1 MWMDIYGCMR
11 IYGYICVFRCICV
24 FVWIYMCILVCVCR
38 HILYLFC
45 GVGMCIYFVDLYIGI
60 YVYCRGTCR
69 YVCAPPPSLPPL
81 SYDTKLEVST
91 SRPCGGVVIGKVWQ
105 VHMLGS
111 IPVYDMY
118 HFGLGQG

>member
-1 MWMDIYGCMR
+1 
-11 IYGYICVFRCICV
+11 
-24 FVWIYMCILVCVCR
+24 MCIVEV
-38 HILYLFC
+38 H
-45 GVGMCIYFVDLYIGI
+45 VDM
-60 YVYCRGTCR
+60 YVP
-69 YVCAPPPSLPPL
+69 PPPSPFPPHPSPLP
-81 SYDTKLEVST
+81 YDTKVRGFT

>member
-1 MWMDIYGCMR
+1 
-11 IYGYICVFRCICV
+11 
-24 FVWIYMCILVCVCR
+24 MCIVEV
-38 HILYLFC
+38 H
-45 GVGMCIYFVDLYIGI
+45 VDM
-60 YVYCRGTCR
+60 YVL
-69 YVCAPPPSLPPL
+69 PPSLLP
-81 SYDTKLEVST
+81 YDTKVRGFT